1 MRYRLTTFSLF
12 YLYSFFLVYREVRQS
27 LVDMEEL
34 YKLKQQTSSIEDK
47 SNAVPLTCGGR
58 GDITFQNVS
67 FAYPDEERREIFK
80 DLSFSVPSG
89 STMAIVGPSG
99 CGKSSVLRLLFR
111 YFDTTRGDICI
122 GGQNLKDVQ
131 LTELRKAI
139 R

>member
-1 MRYRLTTFSLF
+1 M
-12 YLYSFFLVYREVRQS
+12 YREVRQS